1 MIKKISFVVCLLF
14 VLDVYACKYIL
25 PCLNKHIMLKTCSG
39 ILDDMACARLDPKF
53 KDFENFFDV
62 EKVRA
67 EMILTGS
74 CEDIGK
80 NFTFYVTP
88 KVKIPLESIFFRF
101 DMAFADS
108 SFKISPLWSFKKSP
122 LDAVESFKKMAAAI
136 HKNPSFEKW
145 LEKNAKERA
154 ERKKFFGVEKFAW
167 KNNQEEY
174 IRYENI
180 AVIRNQK
187 DIHVGGKFW
196 YDSDEPIEIVWDK
209 IVKSGK
215 YVGELAFCGA
225 PDFCSRVEYCG
236 SPYFLL
242 GDNGDVFV
250 PEIRMSLWNS
260 KKENI
265 LDVSWDEI
273 GHFADA
279 RLKQC
284 KVQKSS
290 KGILSYIEDFLCNH
304 SLASEKRCAEW
315 RSKYYKTEYCDY
327 LIIRNDGTIE
337 YGPKSG
343 NKRR

>member
-1 MIKKISFVVCLLF
+1 M
-14 VLDVYACKYIL
+14 
-25 PCLNKHIMLKTCSG
+25 M
-39 ILDDMACARLDPKF
+39 
-53 KDFENFFDV
+53 
-62 EKVRA
+62 
-67 EMILTGS
+67 LTGS
-74 CEDIGK
+74 CEIVGK

-88 KVKIPLESIFFRF
+88 KEKIPLESIIFKFE
-101 DMAFADS
+101 MTFADS
-108 SFKISPLWSFKKSP
+108 LFKKSP
-122 LDAVESFKKMAAAI
+122 IDAVESFKKMAAAI

-154 ERKKFFGVEKFAW
+154 EGKKTRQLLIANKFLVMSD
-167 KNNQEEY
+167 QEEL
-174 IRYENI
+174 IYENI
-180 AVIRNQK
+180 AVIKNQK
-187 DIHVGGKFW
+187 DIHVGGKSW
-196 YDSDEPIEIVWDK
+196 YDSDEPIENAWNK

-215 YVGELAFCGA
+215 YIGTLAFCKA
-225 PDFCSRVEYCG
+225 PDPCSRVENCG
-236 SPYFLL
+236 SPEFLL

-250 PEIRMSLWNS
+250 PEIRISLWNS

-290 KGILSYIEDFLCNH
+290 KGILSYVEDFLCNH
-304 SLASEKRCAEW
+304 SLVSEKRCTEW

-343 NKRR
+343 NL

>member
-1 MIKKISFVVCLLF
+1 MINKISFVVCLLF
-14 VLDVYACKYIL
+14 VLDVYACKYMPGPCENKLLL
-25 PCLNKHIMLKTCSG
+25 PKTRFCFS
-39 ILDDMACARLDPKF
+39 DDMDCARLDPNF

-67 EMILTGS
+67 EMMLTGS
-74 CEDIGK
+74 CEIVGK

-88 KVKIPLESIFFRF
+88 KEKIPLESIIFKFE
-101 DMAFADS
+101 MTFADS
-108 SFKISPLWSFKKSP
+108 LFKKSP
-122 LDAVESFKKMAAAI
+122 IDAVESFKKMAAAI

-145 LEKNAKERA
+145 LERNAKERA
-154 ERKKFFGVEKFAW
+154 E
-167 KNNQEEY
+167 EE
-174 IRYENI
+174 ESHQLLVCKNI
-180 AVIRNQK
+180 AVIDNQEGIYVK
-187 DIHVGGKFW
+187 GYAW
-196 YDSDEPIEIVWDK
+196 ETIENIWNE
-209 IVKSGK
+209 IGMSGK
-215 YVGELAFCGA
+215 YVGTLTFCKA
-225 PDFCSRVEYCG
+225 PDRWCNVKRPIKFERCG

-265 LDVSWDEI
+265 LDVSWNEI
-273 GHFADA
+273 GRLADD

-290 KGILSYIEDFLCNH
+290 KGILSYVEDFLCNH
-304 SLASEKRCAEW
+304 SLVSENRCAEW

-343 NKRR
+343 DL

>member
-1 MIKKISFVVCLLF
+1 MIKKISFVVCLLL
-14 VLDVYACKYIL
+14 VLDVYACKYMPGPCENKLLL
-25 PCLNKHIMLKTCSG
+25 PKTRFCFS
-39 ILDDMACARLDPKF
+39 DDMDCARLDPNF
-53 KDFENFFDV
+53 KDFEIFFDV
-62 EKVRA
+62 KKVRA
-67 EMILTGS
+67 EMMLTGS
-74 CEDIGK
+74 CEIVGK

-88 KVKIPLESIFFRF
+88 KEKIPLESIIFKFE
-101 DMAFADS
+101 MTFADS
-108 SFKISPLWSFKKSP
+108 SFKKSP
-122 LDAVESFKKMAAAI
+122 IDAVESFKKMAAAI

-154 ERKKFFGVEKFAW
+154 EGKKTRQLLIANKFLVMSD
-167 KNNQEEY
+167 QEEL
-174 IRYENI
+174 IYENI
-180 AVIRNQK
+180 AVIKNQK
-187 DIHVGGKFW
+187 DIHVGGKSW
-196 YDSDEPIEIVWDK
+196 YDSDEPIENAWNK

-215 YVGELAFCGA
+215 YIGTLAFCEA

-265 LDVSWDEI
+265 LDVSWNEI
-273 GHFADA
+273 GRLADD

-290 KGILSYIEDFLCNH
+290 KGILSYVEDFLCNH
-304 SLASEKRCAEW
+304 SLVSENRCAEW

-327 LIIRNDGTIE
+327 LIIRHDGTIE
-337 YGPKSG
+337 YGPKSEDL
-343 NKRR
+343 

>member
-1 MIKKISFVVCLLF
+1 MTFMINKICFVISLLF
-14 VLDVYACKYIL
+14 VLDVYACKYMPSP
-25 PCLNKHIMLKTCSG
+25 PCLLISCPGGDLG
-39 ILDDMACARLDPKF
+39 CARLDPKF

-62 EKVRA
+62 KKVRHLCG
-67 EMILTGS
+67 E
-74 CEDIGK
+74 

-88 KVKIPLESIFFRF
+88 KEKIPLESIFFKF
-101 DMAFADS
+101 EMTFAGS
-108 SFKISPLWSFKKSP
+108 SFKKSP
-122 LDAVESFKKMAAAI
+122 IDAVESFKAMADAI

-154 ERKKFFGVEKFAW
+154 EKIKIFSVEKFAW

-196 YDSDEPIEIVWDK
+196 YDSDEPIEIAWDK

-215 YVGELAFCGA
+215 YVGTLAFCNA
-225 PDFCSRVEYCG
+225 PDFCSRVEYCR

-265 LDVSWDEI
+265 LDVSWNEI
-273 GHFADA
+273 GRLADA

-284 KVQKSS
+284 EVQKSS
-290 KGILSYIEDFLCNH
+290 KGILSYVEDFLCNH
-304 SLASEKRCAEW
+304 SLVSEKRCTEW

-327 LIIRNDGTIE
+327 LIIRNDGKIE

-343 NKRR
+343 AW

>member
-1 MIKKISFVVCLLF
+1 M
-14 VLDVYACKYIL
+14 
-25 PCLNKHIMLKTCSG
+25 M
-39 ILDDMACARLDPKF
+39 
-53 KDFENFFDV
+53 
-62 EKVRA
+62 
-67 EMILTGS
+67 LTGS
-74 CEDIGK
+74 CEIVGK

-88 KVKIPLESIFFRF
+88 KEKIPLESIIFKFE
-101 DMAFADS
+101 MTFADS
-108 SFKISPLWSFKKSP
+108 LFKKSP
-122 LDAVESFKKMAAAI
+122 IDAVESFKKMAAAI

-215 YVGELAFCGA
+215 YVGRLAFCGA

-250 PEIRMSLWNS
+250 PEIRISLWNS

-304 SLASEKRCAEW
+304 SLVSEKRCAEW

-327 LIIRNDGTIE
+327 LIIRHDGSIE
-337 YGPKSG
+337 YGPKS
-343 NKRR
+343 RDL

>member
-1 MIKKISFVVCLLF
+1 MIKKISFVICLLF

-62 EKVRA
+62 EKVRSDRR
-67 EMILTGS
+67 LDS
-74 CEDIGK
+74 RCEDIGK

-88 KVKIPLESIFFRF
+88 KVKIPFENIIFKFN
-101 DMAFADS
+101 MAFADS
-108 SFKISPLWSFKKSP
+108 SFKKSP
-122 LDAVESFKKMAAAI
+122 LDVVESFKTMAAAI

-145 LEKNAKERA
+145 LERNARER
-154 ERKKFFGVEKFAW
+154 VEK
-167 KNNQEEY
+167 KMPHQLLV
-174 IRYENI
+174 YENI
-180 AVIRNQK
+180 AVINNQK
-187 DIHVGGKFW
+187 EIYVKGKSW
-196 YDSDEPIEIVWDK
+196 WNEPIENVWNK
-209 IVKSGK
+209 IGMSGK
-215 YVGELAFCGA
+215 YVGTLSFCEA
-225 PDFCSRVEYCG
+225 PDFCEVVESCG
-236 SPYFLL
+236 TPDFLL

-250 PEIRMSLWNS
+250 PEIWLWNS
-260 KKENI
+260 KKEKI
-265 LDVSWDEI
+265 LDVSQNEI
-273 GHFADA
+273 DA
-279 RLKQC
+279 IPDIRLKQC

-290 KGILSYIEDFLCNH
+290 KGILSYVEDFLCNH
-304 SLASEKRCAEW
+304 SLVSEKRCTEW

>member
-1 MIKKISFVVCLLF
+1 MINKICFVISLLL
-14 VLDVYACKYIL
+14 VLDVYACKYTPG
-25 PCLNKHIMLKTCSG
+25 PCENKLIKVETCPG
-39 ILDDMACARLDPKF
+39 IRDDMACARLDPKF

-108 SFKISPLWSFKKSP
+108 LFKISPLWSFKTTP

-154 ERKKFFGVEKFAW
+154 ERKKIFGVEKFAW

-187 DIHVGGKFW
+187 DIHVGGKSW
-196 YDSDEPIEIVWDK
+196 YDSDEPIEIAWDK

-215 YVGELAFCGA
+215 YVGTLSFCEA
-225 PDFCSRVEYCG
+225 PDFCEVVESCG
-236 SPYFLL
+236 TPDFLL
-242 GDNGDVFV
+242 GDNGDVFF
-250 PEIRMSLWNS
+250 PEKWNL
-260 KKENI
+260 KKEKI
-265 LDVSWDEI
+265 LDVSQNEI
-273 GHFADA
+273 DA
-279 RLKQC
+279 IPDTRLKQC

-290 KGILSYIEDFLCNH
+290 KGILSYVEDFLCNH
-304 SLASEKRCAEW
+304 SLVSEKRCTEW

-337 YGPKSG
+337 YGPKS
-343 NKRR
+343 RDL